1 MGRVAEYKDED
12 IINTGVELEK
22 KGEQVTPSA
31 IRKKLGGGSSVRI
44 KEVWNNFLNERD
56 KQSNLDKTITEIEL
70 PHELQSLF
78 EKQSDILITAIK
90 RFSIESYKTSESLSE
105 KKVKARIEEYNI
117 QIDRLEKAE
126 NEALEEIDA
135 YEKQL
140 VKYDELKTALITK
153 NEELQKQ
160 NAGLLGQIKQL
171 EESVAKHDEVQQRLA
186 ETLKENGKLQYIVDN
201 IESQLSKPK

>member
-56 KQSNLDKTITEIEL
+56 KQSSLDKTIAEIEL

-78 EKQSDILITAIK
+78 EKQSDTLITAIK

-140 VKYDELKTALITK
+140 VKYDELKTALIAK
-153 NEELQKQ
+153 NDELQKQ
-160 NAGLLGQIKQL
+160 NAGLLGQIKRL